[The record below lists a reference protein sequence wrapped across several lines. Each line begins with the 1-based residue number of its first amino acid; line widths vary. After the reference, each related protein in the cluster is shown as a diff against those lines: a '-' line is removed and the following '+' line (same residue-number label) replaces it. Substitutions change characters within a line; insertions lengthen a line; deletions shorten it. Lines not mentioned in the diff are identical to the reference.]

1 MRPLPCAVRLDPGTR
16 GWRCPFPT
24 RSSTNEAIVFI
35 PPKIAGNSRLRRRGW
50 AGRGV
55 AALAAAGLI
64 AAASASAEVP
74 ESGAAPLLSA
84 SLQSPDTAATAS
96 PPAGNDSLI
105 RSRIESATGLVVA
118 GEKLH
123 GALLRQFYAAHNF
136 EPVWPTRQPQAQALL
151 NAVLRAGEH
160 GLDPDLF
167 HGALLR
173 NAAALPPIEREL
185 VLSDAFLAYADALAR
200 GAVPIEIRMD
210 DEDLTPG
217 PIDLA
222 ATLDTATNSPDP
234 AAAIEALA
242 PNSPAYAT
250 LRRAL
255 QSYRSGAVDGEMAR
269 IGADHSGARQPRSL
283 SPDATIEARLRQ
295 IAVNLER
302 QRWLPR
308 NLPADR
314 VWVNTADAQLVLY
327 RDDRPVFT
335 TRVVVGEVDKQ
346 TPEFQ
351 TTIDSLL
358 FNPPWNVPPSIAT
371 QEIRPKLA
379 QDPEYLSRHHMV
391 VRGNGAIQQLPGAG
405 TALGQLKFEM
415 QDRFDVYLHDT
426 PLKNLFSRDNRRQSH
441 GCVRVQNPRELGALL
456 LQQPVAAI
464 NQGIALGYTNRRML
478 PASIAV
484 FMVYQT
490 AFANA
495 DGTIEFRPD
504 FYQRDAEIWQHL
516 RPTRQAPEAQDSP
529 TSQRR
534 S

>member
-1 MRPLPCAVRLDPGTR
+1 
-16 GWRCPFPT
+16 
-24 RSSTNEAIVFI
+24 VFT
-35 PPKIAGNSRLRRRGW
+35 PPKIAGNHPLRQRGW
-50 AGRGV
+50 AVGGV
-55 AALAAAGLI
+55 AAIAVAGWLAATSAG
-64 AAASASAEVP
+64 AEMP
-74 ESGAAPLLSA
+74 GSGANLLLPA
-84 SLQSPDTAATAS
+84 SLQPGDTAAAAS
-96 PPAGNDSLI
+96 PPAGDDSDI
-105 RSRIESATGLVVA
+105 RNRIESASGLLVA

-136 EPVWPTRQPQAQALL
+136 APVWPTHQSQAQALVNL
-151 NAVLRAGEH
+151 VLRAGGH

-173 NAAALPPIEREL
+173 NLAALPPIEREL
-185 VLSDAFLAYADALAR
+185 VQSDAVLAYADALAR
-200 GAVPIEIRMD
+200 GAVPIESRMD
-210 DEDLTPG
+210 DEDLTPA

-222 ATLDTATNSPDP
+222 ATLDTAINSPDP

-242 PNSPAYAT
+242 PNSPAYAA

-255 QSYRSGAVDGEMAR
+255 QSYRSGAAGGEMAR
-269 IGADHSGARQPRSL
+269 IGADHSGIRQLRSS
-283 SPDATIEARLRQ
+283 SPDATTEARLRQ
-295 IAVNLER
+295 ITVNLER
-302 QRWLPR
+302 LRWLPR
-308 NLPADR
+308 SLPADR
-314 VWVNTADAQLVLY
+314 VWVNTANAQLVLY
-327 RDDRPVFT
+327 RGDLPVFT

-346 TPEFQ
+346 TPEFH

-358 FNPPWNVPPSIAT
+358 FNPPWNVPISIAT
-371 QEIRPKLA
+371 KEILPKLA
-379 QDPEYLSRHHMV
+379 QDPEYLGHHHMI

-441 GCVRVQNPRELGALL
+441 GCVRVQNPRELAALL

-490 AFANA
+490 AFANP

-504 FYQRDAEIWQHL
+504 FYERDAEIWQQL
-516 RPTRQAPEAQDSP
+516 QPARQAPEARDNP
-529 TSQRR
+529 TSPRR